1 MAEPPFPAAR
11 LLVSATEV
19 EQAWSRLAAGLQPL
33 VSAGDCVLIGVMVG
47 GMIPLVEI
55 SRRLEGAF
63 ALDYCHLTR
72 YGSSTTGG
80 DIRWISRPRQP
91 LRGRVAVLVDDIFD
105 AGHTLAE
112 ARRHCQAAGAARVVT
127 AVLARK
133 RHPRP
138 VAAPLPEF
146 VGLEIDD
153 VFVFGCGMDFQERWR
168 QLPGIHALTDPAGNQ
183 HRR

>member
-1 MAEPPFPAAR
+1 MAERLFPAAR
-11 LLVSATEV
+11 LLVSAAEV

-33 VSAGDCVLIGVMVG
+33 VSTEDCVLIGVMVG

-63 ALDYCHLTR
+63 ILDYCHLTR

-80 DIRWISRPRQP
+80 DIHWISKPRQP
-91 LRGRVAVLVDDIFD
+91 LQGRVAVLVDDIFD

-112 ARRHCQAAGAARVVT
+112 AQRYCQAAGARRVVT

-138 VAAPLPEF
+138 VAALLPEF
-146 VGLEIDD
+146 VGLEIADE
-153 VFVFGCGMDFQERWR
+153 FVFGCGMDLQEHWR
-168 QLPGIHALTDPAGNQ
+168 QLPGIHALADPAGDP

>member
-1 MAEPPFPAAR
+1 MADPPIHGAR
-11 LLVSATEV
+11 LLVPAAEV
-19 EQAWSRLAAGLQPL
+19 ECAWSRLAAGLQPL
-33 VSAGDCVLIGVMVG
+33 VHAGDCVLIGVMVG

-55 SRRLEGAF
+55 ARRLEGDF
-63 ALDYCHLTR
+63 VLDYCHLTR
-72 YGSSTTGG
+72 YGDSTTGG

-112 ARRHCQAAGAARVVT
+112 LQRHCRAAGARQVVS

-138 VAAPLPEF
+138 VVSTVPEHI
-146 VGLEIDD
+146 GLEIGDE
-153 VFVFGCGMDFQERWR
+153 FVFGCGMDLQERWR
-168 QLPGIHALTDPAGNQ
+168 QLRGIYALADPAGDGPG
-183 HRR
+183 R